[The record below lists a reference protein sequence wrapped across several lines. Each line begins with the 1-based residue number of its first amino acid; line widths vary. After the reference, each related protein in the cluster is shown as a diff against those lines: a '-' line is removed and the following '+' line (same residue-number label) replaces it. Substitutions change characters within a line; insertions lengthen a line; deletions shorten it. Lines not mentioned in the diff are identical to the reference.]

1 MAIKGLYDNLGNAS
15 PTVGIIKIGVL
26 MPTCCLRPEIYAES
40 PDIRKCVND
49 KDGECPFITQK
60 ADFKHPHRNEKKRFE
75 YTTRNSVCPAA
86 RWTTEQ
92 CAKKDFPT
100 KPEKLP
106 YFLMPDEVKLALGLD
121 YRPTKIPNVMFM
133 SNEIQEKRNP
143 ETQRIV
149 SYTEP
154 EDVCRKYP
162 ISDAGLYY
170 WTQNDLCCFG
180 DGENATEY
188 PSSPTHISYNKPR
201 VCAYKECPDFK
212 KHLCYEVGKLYFRI
226 PNAPGFPGLWM
237 LQTKSMKAMK
247 GIVKE
252 LESYYWSYQQR
263 ISLMPMS
270 LELRKEKASP
280 EINRKVDGE
289 WTKVKTKTH
298 VYRVH
303 VVPATT
309 MGEMQKALGQATLY
323 LTGEVQTEIKALQAA
338 APKALPLPSEPIEEA
353 LATDTEEGEYE
364 DIQQET
370 QPEPAPE
377 PPKKAK
383 SQPKP
388 QPEAPKQE
396 APAQPQPHPERPS
409 ELTCV
414 ACGGSGQATSGRT
427 CGSCGGRG
435 SVVRTTPAKPAT
447 SDLENAAPAP
457 AAGEFDQKAALMVA
471 AQIEKALI
479 IGLEHCR
486 SKEEVNAYAGEHK
499 GDFADYVST
508 GFVPKDLI
516 ALKKRLLETLPD
528 VYAEETAVSENL
540 LEVKKLIEAGR
551 FPLQTAIAVINKR
564 RAHLKI
570 PGEIK
575 NLADASESDLAA
587 LIDAAKG

>member
-1 MAIKGLYDNLGNAS
+1 
-15 PTVGIIKIGVL
+15 
-26 MPTCCLRPEIYAES
+26 
-40 PDIRKCVND
+40 VND
-49 KDGECPFITQK
+49 KEGECPFITQK

-75 YTTRNSVCPAA
+75 YTTKNSTCPAA
-86 RWTTEQ
+86 RMTTEQ
-92 CAKKDFPT
+92 CVKKDFPT

-106 YFLMPDEVKLALGLD
+106 YFLMPDEIKLALGLD

-133 SNEIQEKRNP
+133 SNEIQEKRDP
-143 ETQRIV
+143 ETKKLV

-170 WTQNDLCCFG
+170 WTANDLCCFG
-180 DGENATEY
+180 DGEHATEY
-188 PSSPTHISYNKPR
+188 PSSPTHASYNKPR

-280 EINRKVDGE
+280 EINRKVAGE

-323 LTGEVQTEIKALQAA
+323 LTGEVQAEIKALQAA
-338 APKALPLPSEPIEEA
+338 APQSLPLPSEPIEEA

-370 QPEPAPE
+370 DAFDDPNTSPTPAVQQPASNQAQTQPLAEQPKKRGPKPKAQAPETPPATPAAAPQQQPAPTHLPSNTTE
-377 PPKKAK
+377 SIIEMFNSTEAENMANLSKCECLAELKAYMAKHKYDFALPEFKAAGLRPVKVTALYNKLKSTLPELPPMDDDK
-383 SQPKP
+383 SLGDGDKLPFGK
-388 QPEAPKQE
+388 EE
-396 APAQPQPHPERPS
+396 
-409 ELTCV
+409 
-414 ACGGSGQATSGRT
+414 
-427 CGSCGGRG
+427 
-435 SVVRTTPAKPAT
+435 
-447 SDLENAAPAP
+447 AAPAVNP
-457 AAGEFDQKAALMVA
+457 LM
-471 AQIEKALI
+471 EKI
-479 IGLEHCR
+479 RDMMKQGNVT
-486 SKEEVNAYAGEHK
+486 EEVIIDFVNQARSFKKIVGKVSSMEEFTEADMQIAY
-499 GDFADYVST
+499 D
-508 GFVPKDLI
+508 
-516 ALKKRLLETLPD
+516 TLN
-528 VYAEETAVSENL
+528 V
-540 LEVKKLIEAGR
+540 
-551 FPLQTAIAVINKR
+551 
-564 RAHLKI
+564 
-570 PGEIK
+570 
-575 NLADASESDLAA
+575 
-587 LIDAAKG
+587 

>member
-40 PDIRKCVND
+40 PETRKCVND
-49 KDGECPFITQK
+49 KEGECPFIAQK

-75 YTTRNSVCPAA
+75 YTTKNTTCPAA
-86 RWTTEQ
+86 RMTTEQ
-92 CAKKDFPT
+92 CVKKDFPT

-133 SNEIQEKRNP
+133 SNEIQEKRDP
-143 ETQRIV
+143 ETKRII

-170 WTQNDLCCFG
+170 WTANDLCCFG
-180 DGENATEY
+180 DGEHATQF
-188 PSSPTHISYNKPR
+188 PSSPNDPLYNTAR
-201 VCAYKECPDFK
+201 VCLYKECPDFK

-280 EINRKVDGE
+280 EVNRKVDGE

-323 LTGEVQTEIKALQAA
+323 LTGEVQTDIKALQAA
-338 APKALPLPSEPIEEA
+338 APKALPLPAEPIEEA
-353 LATDTEEGEYE
+353 LATDTEDGEYE
-364 DIQQET
+364 DIQQDTAAPTPET
-370 QPEPAPE
+370 QQQQPAE
-377 PPKKAK
+377 PPKAK
-383 SQPKP
+383 RGPKP
-388 QPEAPKQE
+388 KVQQPEVQ
-396 APAQPQPHPERPS
+396 QP
-409 ELTCV
+409 
-414 ACGGSGQATSGRT
+414 
-427 CGSCGGRG
+427 
-435 SVVRTTPAKPAT
+435 
-447 SDLENAAPAP
+447 PAP
-457 AAGEFDQKAALMVA
+457 AVAPQSKPEPQPSPSNSPEAILEMFNKIEADNLANMSKCECVAELKAYMSQHKNDFALPEFKAAGLRPL
-471 AQIEKALI
+471 KATELFN
-479 IGLEHCR
+479 
-486 SKEEVNAYAGEHK
+486 K
-499 GDFADYVST
+499 
-508 GFVPKDLI
+508 
-516 ALKKRLLETLPD
+516 LKATLPELPPMEEPD
-528 VYAEETAVSENL
+528 PKEPDDLNLDAKAPFPKEETAAAVNPLMEKILDLMKAGNVTEETIL
-540 LEVKKLIEAGR
+540 GFVNQARGFKKIVG
-551 FPLQTAIAVINKR
+551 TVTS
-564 RAHLKI
+564 LK
-570 PGEIK
+570 
-575 NLADASESDLAA
+575 DFTESDMQMAYDVLNA
-587 LIDAAKG
+587 